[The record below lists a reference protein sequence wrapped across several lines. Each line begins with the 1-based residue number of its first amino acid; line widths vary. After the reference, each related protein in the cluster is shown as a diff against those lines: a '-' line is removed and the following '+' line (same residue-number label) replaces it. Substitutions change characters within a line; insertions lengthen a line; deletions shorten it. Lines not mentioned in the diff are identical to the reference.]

1 MLVSYHGGAPGA
13 EEFTLH
19 LSLQLDQVDSI
30 NSHQADLSSPFL
42 WEQALPQLE
51 QCFRITIPIEIPKA
65 MGVLLPE
72 EGGRS
77 LDGVEKERST
87 VIKPTH
93 SVNHKHMLSTY
104 YMPSLCLT

>member
-1 MLVSYHGGAPGA
+1 MLVSHHGGAPRA
-13 EEFTLH
+13 EEFTLP
-19 LSLQLDQVDSI
+19 LSLQVDQVDSI
-30 NSHQADLSSPFL
+30 NSHEADLSSPFL

-77 LDGVEKERST
+77 LNGVKEISA
-87 VIKPTH
+87 VIKSTH
-93 SVNHKHMLSTY
+93 SVNHKHILSTY